1 MEITESF
8 LISGFMVHKLIPAHG
23 RAEGSVRVDLLG
35 GTLDLN
41 PINLI
46 LPNVVTLNL
55 ATSLKAKVNITEL
68 DFDGVEIVSLDYKSI
83 DRFKSSDFT
92 EDNFQKGFFGNLTFI
107 AHLLNL
113 FGIHKGVRL
122 ELESGSPPGAGLGG
136 SSAMGVTCYA
146 ALSHFEGLDFD
157 RIDAIQKVNSIEAR
171 ILDCGPAGYQDYY
184 PAMFGGVLA
193 LVASPGR
200 VHVEQLYTD
209 ELKEVL
215 ESHIT
220 LVYSGETR
228 LSGINNWEV
237 YKAFFN
243 KDKAVR
249 AGLAEIAALSHNA
262 LLSIQKKD
270 YTGLIPLI
278 GLEGEERRKLFPG
291 ILTPTMQALHQEMK
305 SLGNHFG
312 MKVCGA
318 GGGGCFLLTHK
329 PADKYLVETL
339 IDKFKMKKLEFN
351 VEEPL
356 CGEYLD
362 DY

>member
-1 MEITESF
+1 MASIENF
-8 LISGFMVHKLIPAHG
+8 HISEFTVHNTNPIHG
-23 RAEGSVRVDLLG
+23 RSKGSAEGSVRVDLLG

-55 ATSLKAKVNITEL
+55 ATSLKAKVNITEI
-68 DFDGVEIVSLDYKSI
+68 DFDGVEIISADYNST
-83 DRFKSSDFT
+83 DRFNASDFT
-92 EDNFQKGFFGNLTFI
+92 DTNFQKGFFGNLTFI

-113 FGIHKGVRL
+113 FGVHKNVRL
-122 ELESGSPPGAGLGG
+122 ELASGSPPGAGLGG
-136 SSAMGVTCYA
+136 SSAMGVTCYT
-146 ALSHFEGLDFD
+146 ALSRYLGIEFD
-157 RIDAIQKVNSIEAR
+157 PIDAILKVNSIEAR

-193 LVASPGR
+193 LVATPGK
-200 VHVEQLYTD
+200 VHVEQLYT
-209 ELKEVL
+209 EKLKEVL

-243 KDKAVR
+243 KDQAVR
-249 AGLAEIAALSHNA
+249 AGLAEIAHLSHSA
-262 LLSIQKKD
+262 LLTIQKKD

-278 GLEGEERRKLFPG
+278 ALEGEERRKLFPG
-291 ILTPTMQALHQEMK
+291 ILTPTMQELHHEIK
-305 SLGNHFG
+305 SLGSHFG
-312 MKVCGA
+312 MKICGA

-329 PADKYLVETL
+329 PTDKNLVENL
-339 IDKFKMKKLEFN
+339 INKFQMKKLEFN
-351 VEEPL
+351 VEKPL
-356 CGEYLD
+356 
-362 DY
+362 

>member
-1 MEITESF
+1 MALITTGTIESF
-8 LISGFMVHKLIPAHG
+8 LISEFTVHKLIPPRG
-23 RAEGSVRVDLLG
+23 YAEGSVRVDLLG

-68 DFDGVEIVSLDYKSI
+68 DYDGVEIVSRDYNST

-92 EDNFQKGFFGNLTFI
+92 EANFQKGFFGNLSFI

-122 ELESGSPPGAGLGG
+122 ELVSGSPPGAGLGG

-146 ALSHFEGLDFD
+146 ALSQYEGLDFD

-184 PAMFGGVLA
+184 PALFGGVLG
-193 LVASPGR
+193 LVATPGK

-243 KDKAVR
+243 KDKLVR
-249 AGLAEIAALSHNA
+249 AGLTEIA
-262 LLSIQKKD
+262 LLSHHAFLTVQKKD
-270 YTGLIPLI
+270 YTGLIPFI

-291 ILTPTMQALHQEMK
+291 ILTQTMQELHSEIK

-329 PADKYLVETL
+329 PADKNLVETL
-339 IDKFKMKKLEFN
+339 IDKFHMKKLEFN
-351 VEEPL
+351 IEKPL
-356 CGEYLD
+356 
-362 DY
+362 

>member
-1 MEITESF
+1 MGATESF
-8 LISGFMVHKLIPAHG
+8 LISEFIVHKIIPNKG
-23 RAEGSVRVDLLG
+23 YAEGSVRVDLLG

-41 PINLI
+41 PINLV

-55 ATSLKAKVNITEL
+55 ATSLKAKVNITEI
-68 DFDGVEIVSLDYKSI
+68 DFNGVEIISRDYNST
-83 DRFKSSDFT
+83 DRFKASDFT
-92 EDNFQKGFFGNLTFI
+92 ESNFQNGFFGNLTFI

-113 FGIHKGVRL
+113 FGVKQGVKV

-146 ALSHFEGLDFD
+146 ALSRFLGLEFD
-157 RIDAIQKVNSIEAR
+157 RFDAISKVNSIEAK

-193 LVASPGR
+193 LVAAPGK
-200 VHVEQLYTD
+200 VHVEQLYSE

-243 KDKAVR
+243 KDQAVR
-249 AGLAEIAALSHNA
+249 NGLTEIARLSHNA
-262 LLSIQKKD
+262 LLTIQKKNYND
-270 YTGLIPLI
+270 LIPLI

-291 ILTPTMQALHQEMK
+291 ILTPSMQELHQEIK
-305 SLGNHFG
+305 TLGNNFG
-312 MKVCGA
+312 MKICGA

-329 PADKYLVETL
+329 PSDKNLIETL
-339 IDKFKMKKLEFN
+339 INKFQMKKLEFHIDK
-351 VEEPL
+351 PL
-356 CGEYLD
+356 
-362 DY
+362 

>member
-1 MEITESF
+1 
-8 LISGFMVHKLIPAHG
+8 MVHRFKKQQAS
-23 RAEGSVRVDLLG
+23 AEGSVRVDLLG

-55 ATSLKAKVNITEL
+55 ATSLKAKVNITQI
-68 DFDGVEIVSLDYKSI
+68 DFDGVEIVSRDYNST
-83 DRFKSSDFT
+83 DRFSSSDFT
-92 EDNFQKGFFGNLTFI
+92 ESNFQKGFFGNLTFI

-113 FGIHKGVRL
+113 FGIHQGVRL

-136 SSAMGVTCYA
+136 SSAMGVTCYS
-146 ALSHFEGLDFD
+146 ALSQFLGLELD
-157 RIDAIQKVNSIEAR
+157 RIDAISKVNSLEAR

-184 PAMFGGVLA
+184 PAMFGGVLG
-193 LVASPGR
+193 LVATPGK
-200 VHVEQLYTD
+200 VHVEQLYSE
-209 ELKEVL
+209 ELKAVL

-243 KDKAVR
+243 KDQAVR
-249 AGLAEIAALSHNA
+249 AGLTEIAHLSHNA
-262 LLSIQKKD
+262 FLSILKKD
-270 YTGLIPLI
+270 FSDLISLI
-278 GLEGEERRKLFPG
+278 ALEGEERRKLFPG
-291 ILTPTMQALHQEMK
+291 ILTPLMQELHQEIK

-312 MKVCGA
+312 MKICGA

-329 PADKYLVETL
+329 PADKNLVANL
-339 IDKFKMKKLEFN
+339 IKKFRMKKLEFN
-351 VEEPL
+351 IEKPL
-356 CGEYLD
+356 
-362 DY
+362 

>member
-1 MEITESF
+1 M
-8 LISGFMVHKLIPAHG
+8 HKLIPPHG
-23 RAEGSVRVDLLG
+23 YAEGSVRVDLLG

-68 DFDGVEIVSLDYKSI
+68 DYDGVEIVSRDYNST
-83 DRFKSSDFT
+83 DRFISGDFT
-92 EDNFQKGFFGNLTFI
+92 EANFQKGFFGNLTFI

-146 ALSHFEGLDFD
+146 ALSRFEGLEFD
-157 RIDAIQKVNSIEAR
+157 RIDAILKVNAIEAR

-184 PAMFGGVLA
+184 PAMFGGVLG
-193 LVASPGR
+193 LVATPGR
-200 VHVEQLYTD
+200 VHVEQLYTE
-209 ELKEVL
+209 ELKDVL

-243 KDKAVR
+243 KDQAVR
-249 AGLAEIAALSHNA
+249 AGLTEIARLSHDA
-262 LLSIQKKD
+262 LLTIQKKN

-291 ILTPTMQALHQEMK
+291 ILTPGMQELHSEIK

-329 PADKYLVETL
+329 PADKNLVETL
-339 IDKFKMKKLEFN
+339 IDKFRMKKLEFN
-351 VEEPL
+351 VEKPL
-356 CGEYLD
+356 
-362 DY
+362 

>member
-1 MEITESF
+1 
-8 LISGFMVHKLIPAHG
+8 MVHKLISRHG
-23 RAEGSVRVDLLG
+23 SAEGSVRVDLLG

-46 LPNVVTLNL
+46 LPDVVTLNL

-68 DFDGVEIVSLDYKSI
+68 DYDGVEIISADYNST

-92 EDNFQKGFFGNLTFI
+92 EANFQKGFFGNLTFI

-113 FGIHKGVRL
+113 FGIHQGVRL
-122 ELESGSPPGAGLGG
+122 ELVSGSPPGAGLGG

-146 ALSHFEGLDFD
+146 ALSRFCGLEFD
-157 RIDAIQKVNSIEAR
+157 RMEAILKVNSLEAR
-171 ILDCGPAGYQDYY
+171 ILDCGPAGYQDYD
-184 PAMFGGVLA
+184 PAMYGGILG
-193 LVASPGR
+193 LVATPGK

-209 ELKEVL
+209 ELKKVL

-220 LVYSGETR
+220 LVYSRETR

-243 KDKAVR
+243 KDHLVR
-249 AGLAEIAALSHNA
+249 AGLTEIAHLSHHA
-262 LLSIQKKD
+262 FLSIQKKN
-270 YTGLIPLI
+270 YTDLIPLI

-291 ILTPTMQALHQEMK
+291 ILTPTMQELNLEIK
-305 SLGNHFG
+305 SLGDHFG

-329 PADKYLVETL
+329 PEDNNLVETL
-339 IDKFKMKKLEFN
+339 IEKFQMKKLEFN
-351 VEEPL
+351 IEKPL
-356 CGEYLD
+356 
-362 DY
+362 